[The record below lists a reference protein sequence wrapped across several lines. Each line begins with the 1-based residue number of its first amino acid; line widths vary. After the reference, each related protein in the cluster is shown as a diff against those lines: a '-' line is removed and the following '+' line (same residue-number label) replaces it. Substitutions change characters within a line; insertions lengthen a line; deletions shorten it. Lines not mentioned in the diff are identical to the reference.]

1 MIGRPV
7 ARWMAAGV
15 VVLALANTSC
25 TPTPSENEDTQ
36 TKLQDLPE
44 GIAATEVR
52 IYLGEPTSKRTE
64 DDGTE
69 VYTYKVGEET
79 IEKRF
84 VEGKLVK

>member
-1 MIGRPV
+1 MIGRSV
-7 ARWMAAGV
+7 AGWLAVGV

-25 TPTPSENEDTQ
+25 TSEPTDDENTQ
-36 TKLQDLPE
+36 TKLQELPE

-52 IYLGEPTSKRTE
+52 IYLGEPTSQRTE

-69 VYTYKVGEET
+69 VFTYKVGEQT

-84 VEGKLVK
+84 VDGKLVK